1 MKRDLKI
8 NFYILEEM
16 VSEIKKYRTALD
28 EMESASSNIVR
39 IMENSISLP
48 IDELKKIYNGFKK
61 DIVNC
66 REELQDLETLLSGYI
81 NEMQAIIRPVNKRL
95 IMRVDRNDI
104 WFNKQS
110 IIGACQS
117 IRMLPMNR
125 GNVGFGSSFGFG
137 KKDEA
142 KAREEENYRRLENIW
157 SSVIPKYSRRLDAQ
171 IDALNTLYDRKII
184 PYENKDDDYK
194 SKANRLHSKY
204 TSFWEWIWQHIKGDA
219 QSLVGLIK
227 GVVVGLY
234 DTVKGLIELAWGI
247 ISYAASAV
255 VLAVTYPFNAR
266 PKWAQDIFN
275 RTNDTVCAILEDPS
289 LIVEGLAQQI
299 SDTYEEEGAS
309 YCTGYLIGSLVGAKG
324 LDKLGKLAKLKVV
337 GKGAETL
344 NAADKTALISEYGE
358 EAVNAIKNGIDIDL
372 IKKLDELGI
381 KTADYEKLGI
391 GSRETAEAV
400 AEAVSKYGEGT
411 LEAIKNGIDLDL
423 VKKLDELG
431 IKPQDYEKLGIVSR
445 ETAESAIEGKGV
457 LKSKYFKEAFLD
469 KDDFNK
475 FLRENVW
482 SDETLSNAEKIKITR
497 ENFEKLTPEQKV
509 DFNVV
514 GDEKFLSSKSNYTD
528 WGNWPDVNWPEFPG
542 LDKTKPIHAITKGNS
557 IPESIDRIGSLT
569 GNNFGIIPE
578 SGVPCTM
585 DERAICYI
593 ENPSAYHSYSFDS
606 THYFDCID
614 CIKNKDIDGLN
625 KIIDEINLSNGDNKI
640 LHVDADDLVDWNLQ
654 YKKFQN
660 NKLLRDMCD
669 VKGLDSTYGLMGN
682 AAPWYDESMSK
693 ILASGGAGQINT
705 PVSGNVLKQLGIL
718 KER

>member
-1 MKRDLKI
+1 
-8 NFYILEEM
+8 M

-39 IMENSISLP
+39 IMENSISMP

-110 IIGACQS
+110 IIGACKS

-125 GNVGFGSSFGFG
+125 GNVGFGISFGFG

-142 KAREEENYRRLENIW
+142 KAREEENYRKLENIW
-157 SSVIPKYSRRLDAQ
+157 SSVIPRYSRRLDSQ

-204 TSFWEWIWQHIKGDA
+204 TSFWEWIWQHIKGDG
-219 QSLVGLIK
+219 QSLVGLVK

-234 DTVKGLIELAWGI
+234 DTVKGIIELAWGI
-247 ISYAASAV
+247 ISYVASAV

-324 LDKLGKLAKLKVV
+324 IDKLGKLAKLKVV

-344 NAADKTALISEYGE
+344 SAADKTAIISEYGE

-381 KTADYEKLGI
+381 KA
-391 GSRETAEAV
+391 
-400 AEAVSKYGEGT
+400 
-411 LEAIKNGIDLDL
+411 
-423 VKKLDELG
+423 
-431 IKPQDYEKLGIVSR
+431 QDYEKLGIVSR
-445 ETAESAIEGKGV
+445 ETAESAIENKGINKV
-457 LKSKYFKEAFLD
+457 SSLNPKLEKYICDSFEGVDKELQD
-469 KDDFNK
+469 NFNK
-475 FLRENVW
+475 YLRENVW
-482 SDETLSNAEKIKITR
+482 CDESLSNAEKIDIMKA
-497 ENFEKLTPEQKV
+497 NFEKLTPEQKV
-509 DFNVV
+509 NFNVL
-514 GDEKFLSSKSNYTD
+514 GDERVIKNPDYSN
-528 WGNWPDVNWPEFPG
+528 WGKWPDVDWPSFPG
-542 LDKTKPIHAITKGNS
+542 LDPAKEVLGVSRENNVL
-557 IPESIDRIGSLT
+557 IPQKLDRIGSLG
-569 GNNFGIIPE
+569 GNNFGVMPE
-578 SGVPCTM
+578 DGYVFTQ
-585 DERAICYI
+585 DERSICYI
-593 ENPSAYHSYSFDS
+593 DNPYAYNKYSYFDNE
-606 THYFDCID
+606 HYFDCID
-614 CIKNKDIDGLN
+614 CIKNNDSDALN
-625 KIIDEINLSNGDNKI
+625 KVIDDINLKNGTSI
-640 LHVDADDLVDWNLQ
+640 EHVDSDIIERWNAS
-654 YKKFQN
+654 YMKFQN
-660 NKLLRDMCD
+660 DPQLKELCANKN
-669 VKGLDSTYGLMGN
+669 VDSTYGVIGK
-682 AAPWYDESMSK
+682 AAPWKSADGE
-693 ILASGGAGQINT
+693 IITSGGAGQLNT
-705 PVSGNVLKQLGIL
+705 PVSGQILKDLGIL
-718 KER
+718 KE